1 MRFTHV
7 CIVAAYAA
15 ICPTMMAWAQDRSAQ
30 FWLEPDAKN
39 LVSCTRLDAA
49 MSRNHTVTI
58 KGDQGEII
66 SAGGIQDKLK
76 LVRPNVYTT
85 DLSMGGTSL
94 VVLADLSVTPPTL
107 SVTEKNQG
115 CKWNARKP

>member
-1 MRFTHV
+1 MRLSHV
-7 CIVAAYAA
+7 CIVAGFAA
-15 ICPTMMAWAQDRSAQ
+15 ISHTTVAWAQDKSAQ

-58 KGDQGEII
+58 KGNQGEIT
-66 SAGGIQDKLK
+66 SAGGIHDKLK
-76 LVRPNVYTT
+76 LVRPNVYTSDFT
-85 DLSMGGTSL
+85 MGGTSL

-107 SVTEKNQG
+107 TVTEKNQG
-115 CKWNARKP
+115 CKWNAKKP